1 MIYMHNTLFGRRSY
15 IIMFFTVV
23 LLCFSIFFFTFL
35 NSDVKKKEQKLAEL
49 NQQYESI
56 VQENNDLNYLLN
68 EADEKELF
76 EQLARAHGYSYPDE
90 KIYYDVTPGK

>member
-1 MIYMHNTLFGRRSY
+1 MGKVIVGRRSY
-15 IIMFFTVV
+15 ILLFIGIT
-23 LLCFSIFFFTFL
+23 LLCFSIVFFTVM
-35 NSDVKKKEQKLAEL
+35 NSDVKKKELKLAEL
-49 NQQYESI
+49 NESYSRVVQQ
-56 VQENNDLNYLLN
+56 NDELNYLLN